1 MTTEETL
8 RNIIQSQTGKK
19 IQDFERTTPI
29 DVLPLDSLDWV
40 EIVMRI
46 EQEYVIDIPDRVA
59 DGWVTIGDIADYIE
73 SHTK

>member
-8 RNIIQSQTGKK
+8 RNLIQSQTGNKL
-19 IQDFERTTPI
+19 QSFERTTPI
-29 DVLPLDSLDWV
+29 DVLPLDSLDWI

-59 DGWVTIGDIADYIE
+59 EGWVTIGDIVSYIE
-73 SHTK
+73 SNTK